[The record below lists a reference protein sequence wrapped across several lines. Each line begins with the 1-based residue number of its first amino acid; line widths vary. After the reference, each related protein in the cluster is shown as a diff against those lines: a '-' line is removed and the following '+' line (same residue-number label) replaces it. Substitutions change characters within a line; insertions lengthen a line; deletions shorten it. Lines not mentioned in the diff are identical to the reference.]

1 MSRPLLPD
9 LFATRTS
16 CLLISLGRATRRLVD
31 DRLGR
36 LDIRLRHYT
45 VLKALS
51 KGSARSQ
58 QELSDFLQIDVATM
72 VATVDD
78 LDAKGLVERRRD
90 PTDRRRH
97 ALVITRRGTGLLG
110 RAERILDEVEVDLAT
125 DLSADQT
132 EDLRAA
138 LAAAAGG
145 PHLSNLMTGMRERS
159 GETPP
164 AERAS

>member
-9 LFATRTS
+9 LFANRTS
-16 CLLISLGRATRRLVD
+16 FLLISLGRATRRLVD

-51 KGSARSQ
+51 KGSSRSQ

-90 PTDRRRH
+90 PADRRRH
-97 ALVITRRGTGLLG
+97 SLVITRRGTGLLG
-110 RAERILDEVEVDLAT
+110 RADRVLDAVEVDVAK
-125 DLSADQT
+125 DLTADQR
-132 EDLRAA
+132 EGLREA

-145 PHLSNLMTGMRERS
+145 PHLSDLMIGMKERS
-159 GETPP
+159 GEPP
-164 AERAS
+164 PVEHAS